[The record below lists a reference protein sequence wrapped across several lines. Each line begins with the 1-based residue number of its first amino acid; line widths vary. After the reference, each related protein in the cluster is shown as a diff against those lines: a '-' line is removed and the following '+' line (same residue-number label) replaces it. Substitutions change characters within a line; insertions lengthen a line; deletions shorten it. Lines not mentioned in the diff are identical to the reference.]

1 MTPTPAPISYLAP
14 AKINLFLHITARRPD
29 GYHDLQ
35 TVFQFLTLCDVLHFQ
50 LNDTNTIQCHT
61 ETDIAQEENLVY
73 KAATLLQQNYAVK
86 QGITIQIDKKIPMGA
101 GLGGGSSNA
110 ATTLLALNTL
120 WALNRPTNELMQLG
134 AKLGADVPIF
144 IHGQAAWAEGI
155 GEQLQT
161 ISLDEPY
168 YLVVYPNCH
177 VSTQKIFTD
186 PHLTRNTP
194 PITMPVFHSGDVH
207 NDCETVVIKH
217 YPEVKRALNWLS
229 QYGHAK
235 MTGTGACVFAA
246 FATQKQAKHC
256 LEHLPTTWQGF
267 VTQGQNQAPFEM

>member
-1 MTPTPAPISYLAP
+1 MTAMPARTSYLSP

-50 LNDTNTIQCHT
+50 ITDTASIQCHT
-61 ETDIAQEENLVY
+61 ETEIVQEENLVY
-73 KAATLLQQNYAVK
+73 KAATLLQQTYAVK
-86 QGITIQIDKKIPMGA
+86 QGISIQIDKKIPMGA

-110 ATTLLALNTL
+110 ATTLRVLNTL
-120 WALNRPTNELMQLG
+120 WGLHRPIAELMQLG
-134 AKLGADVPIF
+134 TQLGADVPIF

-155 GEQLQT
+155 GEQLQ
-161 ISLDEPY
+161 SVNLEEPY
-168 YLVVYPNCH
+168 YCVIYPNCH

-186 PHLTRNTP
+186 PDLTRNTP

-207 NDCETVVIKH
+207 NDCEAVVIQH
-217 YPEVKRALNWLS
+217 YPEVKSALDWLS

-246 FATQKQAKHC
+246 FATQQQAEDC
-256 LEHLPTTWQGF
+256 LLHLPTKWQGF
-267 VTQGQNQAPFEM
+267 VAKGQNQAPFEM